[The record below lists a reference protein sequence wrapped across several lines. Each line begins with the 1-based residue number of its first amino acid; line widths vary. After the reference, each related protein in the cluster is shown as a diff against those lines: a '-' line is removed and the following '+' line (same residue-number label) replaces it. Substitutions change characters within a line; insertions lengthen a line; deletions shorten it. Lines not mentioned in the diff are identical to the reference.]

1 MDELTCML
9 YVSYFIEALG
19 SPKTVLKNRL
29 SGTYEFCYSNF
40 SFTYCPISR
49 LHGYDGDEWEIEFYF
64 HDTSEVECFQD
75 TDDFDDMV
83 AFLKDTNKA

>member
-19 SPKTVLKNRL
+19 SPKTVLKNRVT
-29 SGTYEFCYSNF
+29 GTYEFCYSNF

-49 LHGYDGDEWEIEFYF
+49 LHAHDGDEWEIEFYF
-64 HDTSEVECFQD
+64 PSTSETICFQD
-75 TDDFDDMV
+75 TDDF
-83 AFLKDTNKA
+83 KDTVITLKEA